1 MKKDTVDTALM
12 KKNKTKKKNIIFKY
26 LNLLKPKQYIL
37 KTEMQDSKLI

>member
-12 KKNKTKKKNIIFKY
+12 KKNKQKKNIIFKY